1 MIQIDFKI
9 IINKLTTK
17 LRIKTKN
24 TVIDRNHFEEEEEEE
39 EELNKKQHVGL
50 YYCIYIFYLF
60 LCWKKKLLF
69 F

>member
-9 IINKLTTK
+9 INNKLTTK

-24 TVIDRNHFEEEEEEE
+24 TVIDRNHFEEEEEE
-39 EELNKKQHVGL
+39 LNKKQHVGL

-60 LCWKKKLLF
+60 LFWKEKLLF